1 MTKTILKAAALVLA
15 VAPAALAQQKVD
27 LKKNA
32 DPKGRVS
39 IDNSA
44 GSTRVIGWDR
54 PEITVT
60 GTLGRGAEGVNLSGG
75 PARTQIDV
83 ETEGMNPH
91 GVRSDL
97 EIHVPAGSRVEIESF
112 SAEITVTGVTAEV
125 RAESVNGAISITG
138 ADEVEAQ
145 TVSAGVSVSGG
156 SRVRAESVNGPV
168 TVKGAKGS
176 VEASTVNG
184 PLEVS
189 GTTFDSVRMEAVS
202 GDVTFD
208 GALSSGADLSI
219 ETVSG
224 SAHLRVPAGQG
235 ADVDVSTFSGEIRNE
250 LSPDRAAKTS
260 RWTSQKE
267 LQFTTGGGGAKV
279 AVQTLSGTIDI
290 LKK

>member
-1 MTKTILKAAALVLA
+1 MTKTMVKAAALILA

-44 GSTRVIGWDR
+44 GSTHVIGWDR

-60 GTLGRGAEGVNLSGG
+60 GTLGRGAESVRLAGG
-75 PARTQIDV
+75 ASRTAIEV
-83 ETEGMNPH
+83 ETEGNPH
-91 GVRSDL
+91 GVRADL
-97 EIHVPAGSRVEIESF
+97 EIHVPAGSRVEIDSF
-112 SAEITVTGVTAEV
+112 SAEITVTGVTSEV
-125 RAESVNGAISITG
+125 RADSVSGAISITG

-145 TVSAGVSVSGG
+145 TVSAGVTVNGG

-189 GTTFDSVRMEAVS
+189 GTTFESVRIEAVS

-208 GALSSGADLSI
+208 GALGSGADLSV

-224 SAHLRVPAGQG
+224 SVHLRLPASQG
-235 ADVDVSTFSGEIRNE
+235 ADVEISTFSGEIRNE
-250 LSPDRAAKTS
+250 LSSERAAKTS
-260 RWTSQKE
+260 KWTSQKE
-267 LQFTTGGGGAKV
+267 LQFTAGGGGAKV

-290 LKK
+290 SKK

>member
-1 MTKTILKAAALVLA
+1 MTKTIVKAAALLLA

-44 GSTRVIGWDR
+44 GATRVIGWDR
-54 PEITVT
+54 AEIMVT
-60 GTLGRGAEGVNLSGG
+60 GTLGHGAESVRLSGG
-75 PARTQIDV
+75 ASRTEIEV
-83 ETEGMNPH
+83 ETEGNPH

-97 EIHVPAGSRVEIESF
+97 EIHVPSGSRLEIESF
-112 SAEITVTGVTAEV
+112 TAEITVTGVTGEV

-138 ADEVEAQ
+138 SDEVEAQ
-145 TVSAGVSVSGG
+145 TVSAGVTVSGG

-168 TVKGAKGS
+168 TVKGAKGN
-176 VEASTVNG
+176 VEASSVNG
-184 PLEVS
+184 HIEVS
-189 GTTFDSVRMEAVS
+189 GTTFDSVRIEAVS

-208 GALSSGADLSI
+208 GALGSGADLSI

-224 SAHLRVPAGQG
+224 SVQVRFPAGQG
-235 ADVDVSTFSGEIRNE
+235 ADFDISTFSGDIRNG
-250 LSPDRAAKTS
+250 LSQEHAVTTS

-267 LQFTTGGGGAKV
+267 LQFTAGNGGAKV
-279 AVQTLSGTIDI
+279 TVQTLSGTVD
-290 LKK
+290 LGKK

>member
-1 MTKTILKAAALVLA
+1 MTTTMVKAAALLLA

-39 IDNSA
+39 IDNTA

-54 PEITVT
+54 PEISVT
-60 GTLGRGAEGVNLSGG
+60 GTLGRGAESVRFTAGAG
-75 PARTQIDV
+75 RTDIEV
-83 ETEGMNPH
+83 ETEGNPNH
-91 GVRSDL
+91 VRSDL
-97 EIHVPAGSRVEIESF
+97 EIHVPSGSSVEVQSF
-112 SAEITVTGVTAEV
+112 SAEITVTGVTGVV
-125 RAESVNGAISITG
+125 RAESMNGAISVTG
-138 ADEVEAQ
+138 SDEVEAQ
-145 TVSAGVSVSGG
+145 TVSAGVTVSGS

-168 TVKGAKGS
+168 IVKGAKGS

-184 PLEVS
+184 TLEVS
-189 GTTFDSVRMEAVS
+189 GTTFESVRIEAVS

-208 GALSSGADLSI
+208 GALASGADLSI

-224 SAHLRVPAGQG
+224 SVTVRVPGGQG
-235 ADVDVSTFSGEIRNE
+235 ADVDVSTFSGDIQNG
-250 LSPDRAAKTS
+250 LSSEHAAKTS

-267 LQFTTGGGGAKV
+267 LQFKAGSGGAKV
-279 AVQTLSGTIDI
+279 AIQTMSGDVDI

>member
-1 MTKTILKAAALVLA
+1 MTKTIAKAAALILA
-15 VAPAALAQQKVD
+15 VAPVALAQQKVD
-27 LKKNA
+27 LKKTA

-39 IDNSA
+39 IDNTA

-60 GTLGRGAEGVNLSGG
+60 GTLGRGAESVRFAGG
-75 PARTQIDV
+75 AGRTDIEV
-83 ETEGMNPH
+83 ETEGNPH

-97 EIHVPAGSRVEIESF
+97 EIHVPSGSRVEVQSF
-112 SAEITVTGVTAEV
+112 SAEIPVTGVTGEV

-138 ADEVEAQ
+138 SDEVEAQ
-145 TVSAGVSVSGG
+145 TVSAGVTVNGG

-168 TVKGAKGS
+168 IIKGAKGS

-184 PLEVS
+184 TLEVG
-189 GTTFDSVRMEAVS
+189 GTTFESVRIEAVS

-208 GALSSGADLSI
+208 GALASGADLSI

-224 SAHLRVPAGQG
+224 SVTVRLPPGQG
-235 ADVDVSTFSGEIRNE
+235 ADVEVSTFSGEIQNG
-250 LSPDRAAKTS
+250 LSPDHAAKTS

-267 LQFTTGGGGAKV
+267 LQFKAGGGGAKL
-279 AVQTLSGTIDI
+279 AIQTLSGNVDI